1 MKRILSLILCV
12 ALLFC
17 FAGCKEEK
25 PENVN
30 TGNGVDLEKVV
41 TEGKIPELAVRLGM
55 SADDVKTL
63 HNYNKNAVGETGFYI
78 FEEDDATY
86 FQTETAAYYYLNDKK
101 SKGISAIV
109 ALTSACGLTLNAFET
124 PNDVKAAFPNIEF
137 TEGEVTKE
145 DKYFLVGGDEFTKL
159 SFEKGS
165 HRIDFVFYENQ
176 LNTVILIDTENWSN

>member
-25 PENVN
+25 PKNVN

-63 HNYNKNAVGETGFYI
+63 HNYDKNAVGETGFYI
-78 FEEDDATY
+78 FEEEDATY

-145 DKYFLVGGDEFTKL
+145 DKYFLVGGDAFTKL

-176 LNTVILIDTENWSN
+176 LNTVILLDTENWSN